1 MLCGEQLATVH
12 PHDVNE
18 PVIWSGALPSFLSHT
33 LMECMESVLGN
44 SPRLILAS
52 SKLATASGVPFNDA
66 HPPQDAFISV
76 NRINAATLATFID
89 RLLFKGV
96 QILNL

>member
-18 PVIWSGALPSFLSHT
+18 PVMWSGALPSFLSHT
-33 LMECMESVLGN
+33 LKVCMESVLGN

-52 SKLATASGVPFNDA
+52 SKLATASGVLFNDT
-66 HPPQDAFISV
+66 HPPQDAFICI
-76 NRINAATLATFID
+76 NRINAVTFANFID
-89 RLLFKGV
+89 RLLFQGV
-96 QILNL
+96 QILDF